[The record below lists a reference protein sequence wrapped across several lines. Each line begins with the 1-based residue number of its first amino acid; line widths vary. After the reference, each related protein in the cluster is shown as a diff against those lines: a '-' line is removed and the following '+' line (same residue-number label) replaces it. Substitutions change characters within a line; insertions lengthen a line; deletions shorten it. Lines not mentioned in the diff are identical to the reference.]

1 MAPTS
6 AGLFSVLRLNKFPNN
21 FYLKIFIFLLAL
33 FTTLNCSV
41 NVAKFNARL
50 SVFSSDFETLQQRH
64 KRATTESLLTVEW
77 EGIQSGDH
85 PDSSIRGFI
94 VEYKAEGENQWNVHS
109 GIIPYKGPNH
119 QYRVQA
125 CGNFYEEL
133 YLKIPKLPTGIS
145 YFVRIKVLGSKGE
158 VLVETPEIRAKNE
171 IVSIHCEPEEI
182 TSPNNIKIKEQSKF
196 SIAITWQP
204 PECGSIGEYQLE
216 LKGLNLQS
224 FDVHRQ
230 TVSQPQASISG
241 LISGTEYSLRIR
253 AIDRARIVGPW
264 SEELITVSTK
274 GELPEQLSNAQL
286 EYISDKEVRISWTPL
301 DHPRLQHYEIVL
313 TEIINN
319 SKQKNTKQHK
329 EDEEDGEK
337 VERTRVAPTQTNV
350 YFGDLKPDTEYK
362 IGVLAY
368 IDHEP
373 VRLQRL
379 TLQTNIEHPIE
390 SSQKP
395 MVLQLESGEYEVHW
409 KPQPELQYSQYIL
422 EYKLGNETTKWYLL
436 TKKEETNQ
444 QQQQQSY
451 SIKTTKLEDAISVRL
466 LFIGEKEEGKK
477 PILIAKT
484 EESLV
489 GHKSIGNSCERVAS
503 GEPKFLEEEGEGE
516 VKNKIVL
523 IPETIKF
530 KWEQVKCEGHIEGWE
545 YMIWPAEDGHQPL
558 EGSVPE
564 FTSQPQVL
572 LQGLEASTEY
582 RFKVR
587 HRLPHGGHGP
597 WSPTASGRTKI
608 SKKEGE
614 EEKEEGGETSENIYR
629 LRIALVPPRSFLVWT
644 PLPEHAKRIHR
655 FKVSHKPTAPTLA
668 DGVTVEGPTEQF
680 VACPPGISQ
689 PGVDFCLDLRGLEL
703 GRQYSAEILYQL
715 DGPTGKWSK
724 KGAPLFFILVDEDVN
739 KEEKG
744 QQQQLNIGQIR
755 IEQLEGKPKSVVHW
769 TADGPM
775 LDQIRAYQVEIR
787 GGPQQIWRP
796 ISGYVAAVQAGQK
809 QFRVEIDSALLAGQA
824 EIRLKALGSDGKPVV
839 ESLPLGTGKP
849 CEPITQSPKDVILTT
864 ERSSYLIIRWTF
876 PQPKDLKEI
885 ERCHFHFL
893 VGGILNGA
901 ALQRTVDGN
910 LRELKLEIE
919 EKIKGRL
926 LSPQNIR
933 LSVHAVNRLGA
944 GPASIPVSV
953 VGGIENMATLPEK
966 TNNQNQH
973 KRFRRKICDPRT
985 DFWCREES
993 FNVNDGLPHEKAL
1006 ISPPTVST
1014 SPEGSLQVQW
1024 RSKGPGR
1031 GVFGYRVLY
1040 RYPGGGWNPYGQI
1053 VPYTGDDEDY
1063 NLALTGLSP
1072 GVPYELKIQTLDR
1085 NSYVLFTS
1093 QDVRSSSTCLPPT
1106 QPPSQLAID
1115 APDARHVRVTWVPVV
1130 QSVWKCSEAKVE
1142 LQIDEPRGKPPVFL
1156 DARQSSHVFD
1166 ALPAQRM
1173 ARDFL
1178 KIFLIKEYFLKTIRA
1193 RTTNEAGHSPWSSSV
1208 SVSTLSSA
1216 QSLAEPIDGPF
1227 VSLVHGMP
1235 RLSWKGREGSDP
1247 ELVDHFIIEWR
1258 TRTEQRWNQLPQRI
1272 QFTGWQRPYNVDL
1285 DQLPAGHL
1293 YEVRLRALDH
1303 NLGTAFLSGTVTVQA
1318 QAQCR
1323 PPHSSPRNLEITPLG
1338 PNQLRLSWH
1347 PLPETEWNCDQLWY
1361 VVKYSSTEQQVGL
1374 IDKRPENLEVL
1385 VASPVYPHLN
1395 VKIA

>member
-21 FYLKIFIFLLAL
+21 FHLKIFIYLLAL

-50 SVFSSDFETLQQRH
+50 SLFSSDFETLQQRH

-119 QYRVQA
+119 QYRVQ
-125 CGNFYEEL
+125 
-133 YLKIPKLPTGIS
+133 IPKLPTGIS

-274 GELPEQLSNAQL
+274 GELPEQLSDAQL

-301 DHPRLQHYEIVL
+301 DHPRLQHYEVVISSEQTSFIYVYIVL
-313 TEIINN
+313 TEIIN

-329 EDEEDGEK
+329 EEEDDGEK
-337 VERTRVAPTQTNV
+337 VERTRVAPAQTNV

-379 TLQTNIEHPIE
+379 TLRTNVEHPI

-395 MVLQLESGEYEVHW
+395 MVLQLESGEYEIHW

-422 EYKLGNETTKWYLL
+422 EYKLGNETKWYLL

-444 QQQQQSY
+444 QQQQSY
-451 SIKTTKLEDAISVRL
+451 SIKTTKLDDAISVRL
-466 LFIGEKEEGKK
+466 LFIGEKEEKKK

-503 GEPKFLEEEGEGE
+503 GEPKFLEEKEGEEE
-516 VKNKIVL
+516 VKKKNDKIVI

-564 FTSQPQVL
+564 FTSHPQVL
-572 LQGLEASTEY
+572 LQGLEPSTEY

-608 SKKEGE
+608 SKKGE

-644 PLPEHAKRIHR
+644 PLPEHAKRINR

-703 GRQYSAEILYQL
+703 GRQYSAEIFYQL

-744 QQQQLNIGQIR
+744 PQQQQLNIGQIS

-769 TADGPM
+769 TAEGPM

-796 ISGYVAAVQAGQK
+796 ISGYVAAVRPGQK

-849 CEPITQSPKDVILTT
+849 CEQ
-864 ERSSYLIIRWTF
+864 
-876 PQPKDLKEI
+876 
-885 ERCHFHFL
+885 
-893 VGGILNGA
+893 
-901 ALQRTVDGN
+901 
-910 LRELKLEIE
+910 
-919 EKIKGRL
+919 
-926 LSPQNIR
+926 
-933 LSVHAVNRLGA
+933 
-944 GPASIPVSV
+944 
-953 VGGIENMATLPEK
+953 
-966 TNNQNQH
+966 
-973 KRFRRKICDPRT
+973 
-985 DFWCREES
+985 
-993 FNVNDGLPHEKAL
+993 
-1006 ISPPTVST
+1006 
-1014 SPEGSLQVQW
+1014 
-1024 RSKGPGR
+1024 
-1031 GVFGYRVLY
+1031 
-1040 RYPGGGWNPYGQI
+1040 
-1053 VPYTGDDEDY
+1053 
-1063 NLALTGLSP
+1063 
-1072 GVPYELKIQTLDR
+1072 
-1085 NSYVLFTS
+1085 
-1093 QDVRSSSTCLPPT
+1093 
-1106 QPPSQLAID
+1106 
-1115 APDARHVRVTWVPVV
+1115 
-1130 QSVWKCSEAKVE
+1130 
-1142 LQIDEPRGKPPVFL
+1142 
-1156 DARQSSHVFD
+1156 
-1166 ALPAQRM
+1166 
-1173 ARDFL
+1173 
-1178 KIFLIKEYFLKTIRA
+1178 LIKY
-1193 RTTNEAGHSPWSSSV
+1193 
-1208 SVSTLSSA
+1208 
-1216 QSLAEPIDGPF
+1216 
-1227 VSLVHGMP
+1227 
-1235 RLSWKGREGSDP
+1235 
-1247 ELVDHFIIEWR
+1247 
-1258 TRTEQRWNQLPQRI
+1258 
-1272 QFTGWQRPYNVDL
+1272 
-1285 DQLPAGHL
+1285 
-1293 YEVRLRALDH
+1293 
-1303 NLGTAFLSGTVTVQA
+1303 
-1318 QAQCR
+1318 
-1323 PPHSSPRNLEITPLG
+1323 
-1338 PNQLRLSWH
+1338 
-1347 PLPETEWNCDQLWY
+1347 
-1361 VVKYSSTEQQVGL
+1361 
-1374 IDKRPENLEVL
+1374 
-1385 VASPVYPHLN
+1385 
-1395 VKIA
+1395 